1 MQICTPSINGGPEP
15 PALLPCRERGLNR
28 NREEVVKMNRILA
41 AEKYSIERAL
51 MAATY
56 FDINHKK

>member
-15 PALLPCRERGLNR
+15 PALLPYRERGLNR

-41 AEKYSIERAL
+41 AGKYSIERAL